1 MTLDVKVLSGIHEIV
16 NKQNVQKGLD
26 YGEIE
31 RLMINGAKDSTQTA
45 TSAFENELNALAAQ
59 LGLDIGTPK
68 PEAVTMRQTPQHQ
81 QTPMRQ
87 PTPLRQQT
95 PIRQP
100 TPRQPTPLPQPVEQP
115 RDLYADLGLPADV
128 TQFAFD
134 DAPQQPAVTN
144 DFPNFDYS
152 AVAPDTD
159 YHTTRM
165 SDDLR
170 ARTDEEVRHR
180 QVVDVMS
187 SFAAPDAKFVSL
199 DEAKREEE
207 KLIMLDEID
216 SLRSSLLEEDAAGL
230 NSIPEVTSRDSYAAV
245 ENVLR
250 RLRLKNDRTR
260 YTSLADEFLLW
271 GAYCLEQIFDGERK
285 IFGKQ
290 PDLTGWSKEVQVKL
304 RRMRHDTSTVV
315 SDVMH
320 GYHIGPMAR
329 IGLELIPNL
338 FMFARRRK
346 ENHGKASLYADTD
359 ISKHMSNL
367 QNIDA

>member
-1 MTLDVKVLSGIHEIV
+1 MPIDIKVLSGIHEIV
-16 NKQNVQKGLD
+16 NKQNVKKGLD

-31 RLMINGAKDSTQTA
+31 RLMISGASDNTQTA

-68 PEAVTMRQTPQHQ
+68 PEVVNRQA
-81 QTPMRQ
+81 TPMRQ
-87 PTPLRQQT
+87 PTPVRQQT
-95 PIRQP
+95 PLRQSTPMRLP
-100 TPRQPTPLPQPVEQP
+100 TPQQQELPVEQP

-134 DAPQQPAVTN
+134 DTPAAPPATD

-152 AVAPDTD
+152 AVAPDTN
-159 YHTTRM
+159 YHTSRM

-216 SLRSSLLEEDAAGL
+216 SLRSSLMEEDAAGL
-230 NSIPEVTSRDSYAAV
+230 NSIPEVTSRDSYASV

-285 IFGKQ
+285 VFGKQ

-346 ENHGKASLYADTD
+346 ENHGKASLYADSD
-359 ISKHMSNL
+359 ISKHMNNL